1 MEETKVGKRLYIGGL
16 SHSISQ
22 KDIRDRFGKFGDV
35 SHVEVITR
43 HDETGTPLKTFGY
56 ININISDS
64 SLKKCMTVLNKS
76 KWKGGTLQIEMA
88 KESFLHRLA
97 QERQQVAENAQG
109 QSSKHQSLV
118 DSFKKAGVENFH
130 MKAAVPGTEIP
141 GHKNWVVSKFGR
153 VLPVLHLKAQHK
165 HKIFKYDPSKHSHN
179 IKKLDSEVSVPT
191 PVSELTWEL
200 QGGDDEM
207 SKKRRGE
214 FPPQTWTPAKMKRS
228 SVGETVVASGS
239 QTVHCGRKGC
249 HDTPERNRMPSQ
261 VNCNGSVQ
269 GLQARN
275 QQNGSAVGK
284 KQDLALRKQ
293 HRPLHV
299 FNGDTD
305 SEDEIRM
312 LVEAENACSVAMAE
326 ADEDN
331 LEVVGEDYVATS
343 NVLWALRVKDEE
355 RSAARCSDRVDEDRD
370 YDSAD
375 TDEIVT
381 RGKRSDNA
389 AEEKQVKK
397 LNTLNEDC
405 LKGLLLPSENT
416 ESPPREI
423 KHRRDVSDSESISS
437 DEESE
442 GDEDYEAMMASCYRL
457 DLSLTDLEKL
467 AKKPSESSEEESAE
481 CQESDSHARSAPCP
495 RAGTSLK
502 SAKKGNSPDDI
513 LAAIL
518 AESSSDEESNKNRMV
533 KKNNKKLHHSLPAF
547 MGTKSLMEETNKAE
561 SGLGQKVETDEDFG
575 KRGSVITATLEPPS
589 PVETI
594 PRHSQRKAAPL
605 QTPASKDSMLKQ
617 SNGGP
622 VSLTSADPERKKLNF
637 NTSTF
642 EDDES
647 QQADRPNTVP
657 KCSGQKGGVDVS
669 HGSYPSSL
677 ETAKGSNSVDGV
689 GEKKAAPKL
698 SVPHCEL
705 VRKPTSGSE
714 NAQKR
719 QEDNQKRLAALQ
731 LRQKEAEEQK
741 KLIQGALLH
750 LNTPTASK
758 GKHIVFESDTDSE
771 AEQTSAGQTSTDTCM
786 PQKTLFEE
794 PPGEK
799 EQGRVFSVKE
809 FQKQA
814 SSKLFLSSEEEEDEE
829 DGERFQIKPQF
840 EGKAGQKLM
849 ELQSRFGTDERFR
862 MDSRFLESDEKEA
875 AEEGK
880 SAFDSLGL
888 QLEDEKKKNMEI
900 LQSLLHVNIKAAETS
915 REAAKGKT
923 FRDISA
929 LHYDPTREEHA
940 AFESKSEEPKKE
952 SKAERRKKRMVA
964 EKIPEVSKDIFY
976 SVAVDLKETF
986 GPVKDNT
993 KQKEAVAWDQE
1004 NGLDDQSGEDRPTT
1018 LELAEPKDNQES
1030 TEFKFSFFED
1040 DLAEDGP
1047 MKDNYKV
1054 ETLQRAKVSWHV
1066 DPRFQDSSSEDEDE
1080 QNEEEAEDQPV
1091 PIDVDEGP
1099 TKAKKAFFFFF
1110 EDDER
1115 LKEGPRMFCRK
1126 ENLEDQREQWQ
1137 EKRVSLIEDYRMK
1150 HKSARRR
1157 AKTSLKT

>member
-130 MKAAVPGTEIP
+130 MKAAVPGTEVP
-141 GHKNWVVSKFGR
+141 GH
-153 VLPVLHLKAQHK
+153 
-165 HKIFKYDPSKHSHN
+165 KYDPSKHSHN

-269 GLQARN
+269 RLQARN

-495 RAGTSLK
+495 GAGTSLK

-518 AESSSDEESNKNRMV
+518 AESSSSDEESSNNRVV
-533 KKNNKKLHHSLPAF
+533 KKNKKKLHHSLPAF
-547 MGTKSLMEETNKAE
+547 MGTKSLTEETNKAE

-647 QQADRPNTVP
+647 QQADRPNT
-657 KCSGQKGGVDVS
+657 
-669 HGSYPSSL
+669 
-677 ETAKGSNSVDGV
+677 GSNGVDGV

-705 VRKPTSGSE
+705 VRKPTSASE

-771 AEQTSAGQTSTDTCM
+771 GEQTSAGQTSTDTCM

-875 AEEGK
+875 AEGQQVCRN
-880 SAFDSLGL
+880 GL
-888 QLEDEKKKNMEI
+888 L
-900 LQSLLHVNIKAAETS
+900 
-915 REAAKGKT
+915 
-923 FRDISA
+923 DISA

-952 SKAERRKKRMVA
+952 RYVAGQKQLVGKPFWFDTVSLIRCDFHSKAERRKKRMVA

-1091 PIDVDEGP
+1091 PIDVDE
-1099 TKAKKAFFFFF
+1099 
-1110 EDDER
+1110 
-1115 LKEGPRMFCRK
+1115 
-1126 ENLEDQREQWQ
+1126 
-1137 EKRVSLIEDYRMK
+1137 
-1150 HKSARRR
+1150 
-1157 AKTSLKT
+1157 